1 MASNLSHAWRI
12 AALSALLLT
21 LAGCAT
27 DTPKRLGAAA
37 VTPLNDLNVVRTD
50 IPGVLQ
56 AAQKA
61 PYVKPADCSC
71 IALVL
76 EIRQLDAV
84 LGADLDAPTTE
95 KHMSLLARAPELAN
109 DQAVSAL
116 QRTAQDLI
124 PFRGWV
130 RKLSGAER
138 HSQHVAAS
146 IAAGSVRRGFLKG
159 VAAAQNCLWN
169 TLPTEVQKPDAPKV
183 EEQKAGDMVVQ
194 QASN

>member
-1 MASNLSHAWRI
+1 MIPNLSHAWRV
-12 AALSALLLT
+12 AALAAVTLG

-50 IPGVLQ
+50 IPDVLQ

-76 EIRQLDAV
+76 EIRRLDEV
-84 LGADLDAPTTE
+84 LGADLDAPPTDKRT
-95 KHMSLLARAPELAN
+95 SLMTLAPEFAN

-116 QRTAQDLI
+116 QRTAQDLV

-138 HSQHVAAS
+138 HSQRVAAS
-146 IAAGSVRRGFLKG
+146 IAAGAARRGFLKG
-159 VAAAQNCLWN
+159 VAAAQNCLWH
-169 TLPTEVQKPDAPKV
+169 TVPTEVPKADAVAARTPD
-183 EEQKAGDMVVQ
+183 
-194 QASN
+194 

>member
-1 MASNLSHAWRI
+1 MAPNLPHARRI
-12 AALSALLLT
+12 AALSAVLLA
-21 LAGCAT
+21 LAGCAA
-27 DTPKRLGAAA
+27 DTPKRLGNAA

-50 IPGVLQ
+50 IPDVLQ

-76 EIRQLDAV
+76 EIRQLDEV
-84 LGADLDAPTTE
+84 LGADLDVPHGDTRT
-95 KHMSLLARAPELAN
+95 SLIARAPGLAT

-116 QRTAQDLI
+116 QRTAQDLV

-138 HSQHVAAS
+138 HSQQVAAA
-146 IAAGSVRRGFLKG
+146 IAAGSARRGFLKG
-159 VAAAQNCLWN
+159 VAAAQNCLWQ
-169 TLPTEVQKPDAPKV
+169 TVPTAVQKPGDAV
-183 EEQKAGDMVVQ
+183 ALAHE
-194 QASN
+194 

>member
-1 MASNLSHAWRI
+1 MHLMIPNLSHAWRV
-12 AALSALLLT
+12 AALAAVTLG

-50 IPGVLQ
+50 IPDVLQ

-76 EIRQLDAV
+76 EIRRLDEV
-84 LGADLDAPTTE
+84 LGADLDAPPTD
-95 KHMSLLARAPELAN
+95 KHTSLMSRAPEIAN
-109 DQAVSAL
+109 DQAVNAL

-138 HSQHVAAS
+138 HSQQVAAS
-146 IAAGSVRRGFLKG
+146 IAAGAARRGFLKG
-159 VAAAQNCLWN
+159 VAAAQNCLWH
-169 TLPTEVQKPDAPKV
+169 TVPTEVQKAD
-183 EEQKAGDMVVQ
+183 VVAAQ
-194 QASN
+194 TPN